1 MDAFPKHTKSFIE
14 WTQPKS
20 LEKYYELR
28 SGDSLIGT
36 LAFRSSFG
44 TLAVAETANEKWTFK
59 RVGFLNPRVTIRV
72 DGNPHDIAIFQPKLW
87 GGGVV
92 HFTDRRT
99 YTWKPANFWQT
110 QWAFIDS
117 QEKEVIIF
125 RKGVKEEKLSDI
137 FKTQITVEINPSV
150 LPGPAPTVLVPFG
163 LYLMILQQQ
172 DAAATAAAS

>member
-20 LEKYYELR
+20 LEQFYELR
-28 SGDSLIGT
+28 YGDSLIGT
-36 LAFRSSFG
+36 LTFRSSFG

-72 DGNPHDIAIFQPKLW
+72 DGNLQDMAIFQPKLW

-92 HFTDRRT
+92 HFTGGRP

-110 QWAFIDS
+110 QWAFIDR
-117 QEKEVIIF
+117 QEKEALISTQVLN
-125 RKGVKEEKLSDI
+125 EEKLSDI
-137 FKTQITVEINPSV
+137 FKTQVTVEITPSV

-172 DAAATAAAS
+172 DAATTAAVS

>member
-1 MDAFPKHTKSFIE
+1 MIIHISQQIGGEKGKMDAFPKHTKSFIE

-20 LEKYYELR
+20 LEQFYELR

-36 LAFRSSFG
+36 LTFRSSFG
-44 TLAVAETANEKWTFK
+44 TLAVAETADEKWTFK

-72 DGNPHDIAIFQPKLW
+72 DGNLQDMAIFQPKLW

-110 QWAFIDS
+110 QWAFIDR

-137 FKTQITVEINPSV
+137 LKPR
-150 LPGPAPTVLVPFG
+150 
-163 LYLMILQQQ
+163 
-172 DAAATAAAS
+172 

>member
-1 MDAFPKHTKSFIE
+1 MRFPN
-14 WTQPKS
+14 TQNRLLNGLSLKS
-20 LEKYYELR
+20 LEQFYELR

-36 LAFRSSFG
+36 LTFRSSFG
-44 TLAVAETANEKWTFK
+44 TLAVAETADEKWTFK

-72 DGNPHDIAIFQPKLW
+72 DGNLQDMAIFQPKLW

-110 QWAFIDS
+110 QWAFIDR

-137 FKTQITVEINPSV
+137 FKTQVTVEINPSV
-150 LPGPAPTVLVPFG
+150 LLGPAPTVLVPFG

-172 DAAATAAAS
+172 DAATTAAVS